1 MTPRQQQKKPPTPFL
16 ELRIGGVHVVVQ
28 HMPYRLLAVLS
39 SVAGAA
45 GGAFW
50 VGGR

>member
-1 MTPRQQQKKPPTPFL
+1 MTPRQQQKKPPTPSL

-28 HMPYRLLAVLS
+28 HLPYRLLAVLS

-45 GGAFW
+45 GGVFW
-50 VGGR
+50 ARGG